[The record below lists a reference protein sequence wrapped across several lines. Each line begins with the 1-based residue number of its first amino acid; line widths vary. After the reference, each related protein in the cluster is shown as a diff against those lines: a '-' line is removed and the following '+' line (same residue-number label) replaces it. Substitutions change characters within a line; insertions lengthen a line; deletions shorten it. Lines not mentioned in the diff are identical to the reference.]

1 MSGDLA
7 FASIPELAQRLRSR
21 KLSPVALAEHALERL
36 ETLGPRYNALVTLT
50 RERCLEQARRA
61 ERALRR
67 AKARGTSHSPLL
79 GIPYGAKD
87 LLATGGGIPT
97 SWGLGS
103 RRSHRFDDDAAV
115 IERLAEAGAPLAAK
129 LAMVEL
135 AGGLKY
141 DQANASFTGPGINP
155 WNPEAWT
162 GGSSTGS
169 GAAVAAGLV
178 PFAIGSETWGSI
190 TSPAAFCGV
199 TGLRPTLGRV
209 SRRGAMALS
218 WTLDKVGP
226 LCRTAEDCGIV
237 LQAIAGHDPLDAAS
251 LHQPFRFAKPR
262 ARGRRLRLATLQGA
276 DDTSQPEVRENF
288 RRALQVLREVA
299 DIMETTLPP
308 YPYTEITSLIMFS
321 EASAAL
327 DGLLGDADFASL
339 TAEESRSVPIA
350 LRAIP
355 ARDYL
360 NALRLRQRAQRDVTA
375 WFGDF
380 DAIVTPTHK
389 LVAPP
394 LNQRFSDY
402 FGPHRRQE
410 ITTVGN
416 LLGLPA
422 LSVPNGFGPRGLP
435 TALQFVGK
443 PLSENLLIALGSFYQ
458 GRTEWHRARPP
469 VFQTQRNKSL
479 ATDEHR

>member
-1 MSGDLA
+1 VSDDLA
-7 FASIPELAQRLRSR
+7 FVSVADLAKRLRAGKVR
-21 KLSPVALAEHALERL
+21 PVALAELSLERL
-36 ETLGPRYNALVTLT
+36 ERLGTRYNAVATLT
-50 RERCLEQARRA
+50 RDRCLEQARRA
-61 ERALRR
+61 ERELRR
-67 AKARGTSHSPLL
+67 GKARGPLH

-87 LLATGGGIPT
+87 LLATSGGIPT

-103 RRSHRFDDDAAV
+103 RRNHQFDQDAAV
-115 IERLAEAGAPLAAK
+115 IERLAAAGAPLAAK

-155 WNPEAWT
+155 WNTGAWT

-178 PFAIGSETWGSI
+178 PFAIGTETWGSI

-218 WTLDKVGP
+218 WTLDKIGP
-226 LCRTAEDCGIV
+226 LARTAEDCGIV
-237 LQAIAGHDPLDAAS
+237 LQAIAGHDPADAAS
-251 LHQPFRFAKPR
+251 LHAPYRYAKPR
-262 ARGRRLRLATLQGA
+262 ALGRKLRLAMLKGA
-276 DDTSQPEVRENF
+276 DDTSQPEVRDNF
-288 RRALQVLREVA
+288 RRALRELQDIA
-299 DIMETTLPP
+299 DVRETLLPA
-308 YPYTEITSLIMFS
+308 YPWTEITSLIMFS

-327 DGLLGDADFASL
+327 DGVLDEADFDSL
-339 TAEESRSVPIA
+339 TAVETRTVPIA
-350 LRAIP
+350 MRSLP

-360 NALRLRQRAQRDVTA
+360 NALRLRQQAYRDVLA
-375 WFGDF
+375 WFREF

-389 LVAPP
+389 LVGPP
-394 LNQRFSDY
+394 LDQRFSAY
-402 FGPHRRQE
+402 FGPYRRQE
-410 ITTVGN
+410 VTTVGN

-435 TALQFVGK
+435 TAIQFVGK
-443 PLSENLLIALGSFYQ
+443 PLSENLLIALGMHYQ
-458 GRTEWHRARPP
+458 RRTEWHLARPP
-469 VFQTQRNKSL
+469 GT
-479 ATDEHR
+479 